1 MKVAFLYANRRRQ
14 WVFSGRIETPQ
25 GFDLNAKRIILG
37 ELGPFLNYDIFYDIT
52 SSNQRFF
59 YYSTLKAL
67 NCAYSAIPS
76 IRGILHPSITT
87 FQNGIMVFTDVGK
100 IQC

>member
-14 WVFSGRIETPQ
+14 WVSSGRIETPQ

-37 ELGPFLNYDIFYDIT
+37 ELGPFLNYHIFYDFT

-67 NCAYSAIPS
+67 NCAYSAMARSPV
-76 IRGILHPSITT
+76 G
-87 FQNGIMVFTDVGK
+87 VFFTL
-100 IQC
+100 Q